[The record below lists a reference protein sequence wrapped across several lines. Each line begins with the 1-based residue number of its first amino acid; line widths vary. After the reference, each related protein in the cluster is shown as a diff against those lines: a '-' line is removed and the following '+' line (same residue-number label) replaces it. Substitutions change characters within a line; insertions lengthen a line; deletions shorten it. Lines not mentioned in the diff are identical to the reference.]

1 MAAEAQATEVEA
13 SLTEVRVNV
22 AQADNDLTTEK
33 EVFALEKNSR
43 MKQLDN

>member
-22 AQADNDLTTEK
+22 AQADSDLTIEK